1 MFTNREKLI
10 NFLVQ
15 YLVFFWLIS
24 NENFILKKNKTKLGT
39 QGVQSKRITNSSQS
53 TMPNQI

>member
-39 QGVQSKRITNSSQS
+39 QGVQSKRITNSSQT